1 MKIIGMDIHRSF
13 AQVAMLEDGKIT
25 NQMRVELTHE
35 PLVAFAK
42 TLSLEDEVVIEV
54 TGRPRGEHAIVEA
67 ETSRMRAHDEAA
79 PGKSASVKLR
89 ASAME

>member
-25 NQMRVELTHE
+25 KEMRVELTHE

-42 TLSLEDEVVIEV
+42 SLSLEDEVVIEV
-54 TGRPRGEHAIVEA
+54 TGN
-67 ETSRMRAHDEAA
+67 S
-79 PGKSASVKLR
+79 
-89 ASAME
+89 